1 MQQHLIMRTTLDIDE
16 DVLFAAKDLARRE
29 RTTAGEVISRLA
41 RKGLTGTATA
51 AAREP
56 DGIYGLRPLARDG
69 RVVSN
74 ELINKL
80 REDGEY

>member
-1 MQQHLIMRTTLDIDE
+1 MRTTLDIDE

-41 RKGLTGTATA
+41 RKGLTGAA
-51 AAREP
+51 APAAREP
-56 DGIYGLRPLARDG
+56 GEIYGLRPLARDG
-69 RVVSN
+69 RIVSN